1 MIAAK
6 PYSSLFRAALMGAV
20 LVLTACAASGPA
32 QLAPSEEDL
41 ARFERLPTV
50 EAVAE
55 VEKSLQQGRE
65 QKQLDFYAP
74 EHYQVASQALA
85 EAKAQLGAG
94 SRETV
99 IRKVATAE
107 AVLRNGDR
115 VMARIKDLMQP
126 ELGIKQ
132 RLDALG
138 ADDLYRPEYES
149 VLKRLKQVIRDIE
162 TGRQEQAEAQRPALM
177 SEMQALQMR
186 SLRYNALHE
195 TEELLKRVKN
205 RGAEKLA
212 PVSYGEALEAF
223 RLADETIQNGATD
236 PAQIEQLAQAALFA
250 ARRAL
255 YVTQAVAALTQMV
268 TISPEQVVLDE
279 EYRLYRIARML
290 GAPDRRDH
298 SLEAQ
303 SEQLAAAAAAMNEE
317 VRQQQQVANILRE
330 AIINQVVDAEA
341 DLQRVQQSLARLEQE
356 RAQWQAR
363 QAALQDRL
371 ASLQAELAQARVQLA
386 ASETQRQQLNAQL
399 AQQRQAAAMAAPPGP
414 VLSSDP
420 AAAAETQQAPPQP
433 PLLAGSDSLAAGAS
447 SIPAAVPNE
456 TAQPAQA
463 ADSSGQA
470 AVIAAA
476 GQGTREPRLASE
488 SATDEPSEAP
498 VVAETAPVAAAGEE
512 TPQLAVVVKPAAETP
527 AQPATLELAP
537 VPHPAVAEV
546 ADESLVAGESAAVAS
561 LDAGPA
567 ETPSAGENGDEDF
580 FGDGDGGL
588 SLEAFVDAS
597 TE

>member
-1 MIAAK
+1 MITAQS
-6 PYSSLFRAALMGAV
+6 YSSLLRAALVGVA
-20 LVLTACAASGPA
+20 LALTACAARGPA
-32 QLAPSEEDL
+32 QLAPSEEDI

-132 RLDALG
+132 RLEALG
-138 ADDLYRPEYES
+138 ADDIYRPEYES

-162 TGRQEQAEAQRPALM
+162 TGRQEQAETQRPALM
-177 SEMQALQMR
+177 SEMQALQVR

-268 TISPEQVVLDE
+268 TLSPEQVVLDE
-279 EYRLYRIARML
+279 EYRLYRIGRML
-290 GAPDRRDH
+290 GAPDQRDH

-303 SEQLAAAAAAMNEE
+303 SEQLAAVAAAMNEE
-317 VRQQQQVANILRE
+317 VRQQQQVADILRE

-341 DLQRVQQSLARLEQE
+341 DLQRMQRSLARLEQE
-356 RAQWQAR
+356 RTQWQAQQVELR
-363 QAALQDRL
+363 ERL
-371 ASLQAELAQARVQLA
+371 AGLQAELAQARVRLA
-386 ASETQRQQLNAQL
+386 ASEAQRRQLNAQL
-399 AQQRQAAAMAAPPGP
+399 APRQTAAMDHVSVESVPGNAQDEAPR
-414 VLSSDP
+414 L
-420 AAAAETQQAPPQP
+420 QQAPAQP
-433 PLLAGSDSLAAGAS
+433 VTPVADSLAGES
-447 SIPAAVPNE
+447 STPETVAQGEAPLAVQAPAASEPVRDEPPAVQSASQVAKGAESAGE
-456 TAQPAQA
+456 T
-463 ADSSGQA
+463 
-470 AVIAAA
+470 
-476 GQGTREPRLASE
+476 TPRLAV
-488 SATDEPSEAP
+488 EP
-498 VVAETAPVAAAGEE
+498 TPVASQEE
-512 TPQLAVVVKPAAETP
+512 PEMVD
-527 AQPATLELAP
+527 LAP
-537 VPHPAVAEV
+537 VPHPAVADV
-546 ADESLVAGESAAVAS
+546 AEESLVAGEPSVATATAAPVES
-561 LDAGPA
+561 PA
-567 ETPSAGENGDEDF
+567 DGESGDEDF